1 MTLDDIAK
9 TLVEIRTR
17 KGFSQYKIWQN
28 GINMGS
34 VRAIESGKNVNIE
47 NLLRYCEIVGA
58 EVIVKEKRSISP
70 SFCYQIPQFIVL

>member
-17 KGFSQYKIWQN
+17 QGFSQYKIWQN

-58 EVIVKEKRSISP
+58 EVIVKEKEEH
-70 SFCYQIPQFIVL
+70 

>member
-17 KGFSQYKIWQN
+17 KGFSQYKIWQK

-58 EVIVKEKRSISP
+58 EVILKEKEEH
-70 SFCYQIPQFIVL
+70 

>member
-17 KGFSQYKIWQN
+17 KGFSQYKIWQK

-34 VRAIESGKNVNIE
+34 VRAIESGKM
-47 NLLRYCEIVGA
+47 
-58 EVIVKEKRSISP
+58 
-70 SFCYQIPQFIVL
+70 

>member
-1 MTLDDIAK
+1 M
-9 TLVEIRTR
+9 EIRTR

-58 EVIVKEKRSISP
+58 EVIVKEKEEH
-70 SFCYQIPQFIVL
+70 